1 MELVSFAKEMLQ
13 SGAEHAASY
22 RLGQTALRHLDR
34 ALWVV
39 EKCARWAV
47 PPPLDQ
53 EDRPQPELVRPLPWI
68 FFLALL
74 ITLRVT
80 RESISLINLVMGK
93 PPLRSADVVMYIQ
106 SKRRYL
112 RTLKY
117 QGNRMMRARSS
128 TGDSQHSTWYSR
140 LKALLEPTMCFR
152 STHNY
157 GNNNTTRLSN
167 NDEVLVVKRSKRG
180 RQAVAGAGAVVG
192 SGASADSTM
201 DRLIERMMQDLDADS
216 DDDSSFTLTKAST
229 RSDQSDS
236 TESDQDTIMHQ
247 DASTPR
253 KSKMSDSDSSIASDQ
268 AESSTPE
275 KIQLP
280 APENALEKEKGNDIK
295 ENERQDVPEK
305 QIGNEISEKP
315 VSNEIAEK
323 QVNNDTG
330 GDEQGSSDET
340 KIVQPL
346 VTKEDEA
353 LQSTVIT
360 PSRSPKED
368 TQTLLQSERG
378 SLLQHSPNSQR
389 RNANGQIPNYASNKK
404 GLNIDRRGLDP
415 SNMSM

>member
-167 NDEVLVVKRSKRG
+167 NDEVL
-180 RQAVAGAGAVVG
+180 
-192 SGASADSTM
+192 
-201 DRLIERMMQDLDADS
+201 
-216 DDDSSFTLTKAST
+216 LTKAST